1 MSKKSTTAASRGFA
15 LPEALV
21 AQRVAFAASGA
32 AGTHADQNARIH
44 RTGSTN
50 RQGSRSSRKRAAISN
65 AGW

>member
-1 MSKKSTTAASRGFA
+1 MSKSKTSVSSAGFA

-32 AGTHADQNARIH
+32 AGTLEDQMARIH

-50 RQGSRSSRKRAAISN
+50 RVVARSARTRAAIRN
-65 AGW
+65 DGW